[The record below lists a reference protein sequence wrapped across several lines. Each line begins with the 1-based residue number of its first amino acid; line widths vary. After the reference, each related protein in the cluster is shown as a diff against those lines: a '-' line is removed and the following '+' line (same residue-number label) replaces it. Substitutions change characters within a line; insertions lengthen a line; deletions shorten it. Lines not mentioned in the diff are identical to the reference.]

1 MMTKQNDL
9 IVYQTDDGGIALRAD
24 AEQETVWATQKQLG
38 QVFGVDV
45 RTISEHIKNIYKS
58 GELEGNSTIRKFQI
72 VQKEGK
78 REVTRSIDH
87 YNLDMVISVGYRVN
101 SKTATKFRKWATT
114 TLKQHITQ
122 GYTINPN
129 RIAQNYDV
137 FLHAVNE
144 VKALAKDNEQLHMDD
159 VLALVTAF
167 AHTWFS
173 LESYDE
179 DKLPSQGN
187 TRSSIQLEAGELY
200 EAVAVLKQDLI
211 DKGQATVLFAQ
222 EKSEHSLQGIVGNIY
237 QSAFGEDV
245 YITLEEKAANLLY
258 FIIKNHPF
266 NDGNKRTAAFAFVW
280 FLQKAGINFRGKLTP
295 EALTSITLLIA
306 ESDPASKA
314 RMIGLVILLLTGK
327 GE

>member
-1 MMTKQNDL
+1 MTEQDDL
-9 IVYQTDDGGIALRAD
+9 VVYQTDDGGIALRAD
-24 AEQETVWATQKQLG
+24 AEQETVWATQKQIAG
-38 QVFGVDV
+38 IFGIDQSVV
-45 RTISEHIKNIYKS
+45 SRHIRNIFKS
-58 GELEGNSTIRKFQI
+58 GEVDEKSNMQKMHIANSDKPVGFYSLDI
-72 VQKEGK
+72 V
-78 REVTRSIDH
+78 
-87 YNLDMVISVGYRVN
+87 LAVGYRVN
-101 SKTATKFRKWATT
+101 SVVAISFRKWATT

-129 RIAQNYDV
+129 RITQNYDA

-144 VKALAKDNEQLHMDD
+144 VKALAKDNKQLQTDD

-173 LESYDE
+173 LASYDE
-179 DKLPSQGN
+179 DKLPSQGS
-187 TRSSIQLEAGELY
+187 TQSSIELETDELY

-211 DKGQATVLFAQ
+211 AKEQATALFAQ
-222 EKSEHSLQGIVGNIY
+222 EKKEHSLQGIVGNIY
-237 QSAFGEDV
+237 QSAFAEDV
-245 YITLEEKAANLLY
+245 YATLEEKAANLLY

-266 NDGNKRTAAFAFVW
+266 NDGNKRTAAFAFIW
-280 FLQKAGINFRGKLTP
+280 FLQKSGIHFRGKLTP

-306 ESDPASKA
+306 ESDPASKT